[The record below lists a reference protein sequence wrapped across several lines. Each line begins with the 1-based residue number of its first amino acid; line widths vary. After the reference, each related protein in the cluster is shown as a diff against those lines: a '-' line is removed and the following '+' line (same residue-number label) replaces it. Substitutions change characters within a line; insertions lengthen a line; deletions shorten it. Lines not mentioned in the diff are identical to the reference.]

1 MRRYFYK
8 NKIIYKILK
17 LRIGDTMSDIFEGI
31 TSITFKGYKITKKQ
45 LTQMEDLYKKII
57 DDENINLKEKEI
69 VIELNYNFK
78 SE

>member
-1 MRRYFYK
+1 
-8 NKIIYKILK
+8 
-17 LRIGDTMSDIFEGI
+17 MSDIFEGI

>member
-1 MRRYFYK
+1 
-8 NKIIYKILK
+8 
-17 LRIGDTMSDIFEGI
+17 MSDIFEGI

-45 LTQMEDLYKKII
+45 LTQIEDLYKKII